1 MIKQKYEDYFLDIGS
16 VLDIFDPNT
25 IIQELLESAL
35 KRLRR
40 IVKETDAKI
49 VIISNW
55 RYGSKNTQIA

>member
-1 MIKQKYEDYFLDIGS
+1 MRIIFLDIGG

-25 IIQELLESAL
+25 ILQKLLESAL

-40 IVKETDAKI
+40 VVKETDAKI

-55 RYGSKNTQIA
+55 RYGSENT